1 MQSVPNPGDDV
12 ASAVSRCR
20 RFWLAR
26 GTSPDLSDDGYLAD
40 PESPRAAF
48 APRSAVPFETLLDYP
63 VLGLLGEPG
72 MGKSTVLIQETQRLQ
87 AAARESGDDVLRIDL
102 VACGTDGL
110 VCQRIFGSKV
120 FKTWKKGRGRLHI
133 LLDGFDT
140 CLQHVPTLVALLL
153 ERFEQQTR
161 DRLLLRIA
169 CRTAEWPVDLEAGLQ
184 RLWKQKSAEFP
195 APVGVFELAPLRRD
209 DVCTVAEATGLRGEE
224 FLKEVDRVGAHQFAN
239 RPITFQFLL
248 NLFRSGK
255 GFPARKVDLYRE
267 GCLVLCDEHR
277 YDLRRRRNAEK
288 LSAGQHFAV
297 GRLAAVSVFSR
308 RTAIWTA
315 SRGNVMPDGDVRI
328 DGLLGRKERFES
340 EFTDVDENAVREALN
355 TGLFHAIGLHRLGF
369 SHQTYAEYLAA
380 QYLVDHQMPVPE
392 ILRLILHADDSGKV
406 VPQLRET
413 AAWLAALQ
421 PEIWSALLA
430 KDPSALFASDTP
442 PSSEADRRQLV
453 NQILRLHDTGELFD
467 IRTVTL
473 VGSQQDGA
481 RLKYAEIAGD
491 LKSYIIN
498 KSHTAR
504 ARRVAIL
511 MAQFTRQVE
520 LREIVLRVALDD
532 TRSLDSPR
540 AKSF

>member
-1 MQSVPNPGDDV
+1 
-12 ASAVSRCR
+12 
-20 RFWLAR
+20 
-26 GTSPDLSDDGYLAD
+26 
-40 PESPRAAF
+40 
-48 APRSAVPFETLLDYP
+48 LDYP